1 MANTLGDRYPP
12 LDRRLVEVKIS
23 IRVRDPTTVTAANGP
38 NASHAYVP
46 AGCYRHY
53 PLLALAFGL
62 AVAFLDLA
70 QSAFWQLAECVP
82 GTARVVPGRYL
93 PVFKNLSDVKN
104 ARGTTTV
111 ADSNHLPAR
120 HHKARSVVAQA
131 PICNEMQSGY
141 HHAFSVGFF
150 PYEDGTRG
158 LSSSV
163 VQAAESCDYSTA
175 GRFGSEPPGRHVW
188 QHSELEDLEL
198 APSPRSTRNLC
209 YRGIEDV
216 LVQASVDLG
225 FTPHDQLSSS
235 YTPLLAPP
243 CSPLTKTLVGWD
255 LTKLAA
261 RLLVLAV
268 GVGGEDL
275 PGPNHDVQWLG
286 RLLSAAMFYAP
297 KGPRATKKAIRS
309 ALEHMFENAASG
321 AVLSRGCTEK
331 NARPEVTWCFGGG
344 GPPQF
349 PFLALWSDRPQK
361 ITENSHILCHYLIKF
376 MSLKGCMLDIR
387 VRNRFVPPNQETGGD
402 PPPPKHQSI
411 DESTL
416 FQWID
421 ELRTTTGKCLPAFL
435 AFDFC
440 RENEDIPP
448 VSTDQLEQVY
458 IIWAC
463 MPGQSS
469 FDIKLDDGLP
479 YSNLLK
485 AVCLALAKIQPR
497 TIEGSPHCFMGE
509 ILGAALLGMTAVAI
523 PVKTVNY
530 ARTQT
535 IRKASRPSKI
545 PSVGFRGSGVDTNKV
560 VQAVRPVLDC
570 LLEPVQQVATNIT
583 SNKWYLK
590 FVAQDIVDRPPAP
603 NERALQPRG
612 SSAAISVASLPPP
625 PSFGQLNRSRVRL

>member
-1 MANTLGDRYPP
+1 MLITAHVKPDRAQCLFDMTRASRQGFAEAPQHPTSHAKPSIFKAVTTGCFVLATMANTLGDRYPP

-104 ARGTTTV
+104 AQGTTTV

-141 HHAFSVGFF
+141 HHASLVGFF

-175 GRFGSEPPGRHVW
+175 GHFGSEPPGRHVW

-321 AVLSRGCTEK
+321 AVLLLYFAGHGSNSNTFELY
-331 NARPEVTWCFGGG
+331 GG
-344 GPPQF
+344 
-349 PFLALWSDRPQK
+349 
-361 ITENSHILCHYLIKF
+361 
-376 MSLKGCMLDIR
+376 
-387 VRNRFVPPNQETGGD
+387 
-402 PPPPKHQSI
+402 QSI

-448 VSTDQLEQVY
+448 VSTDRLEQVY

-509 ILGAALLGMTAVAI
+509 IVGWMTRIMRIHRAVVCGSARCSTPWNDCRCDTCKDGKLCAHLDHPEGLPPI
-523 PVKTVNY
+523 QNPVGWF
-530 ARTQT
+530 
-535 IRKASRPSKI
+535 S
-545 PSVGFRGSGVDTNKV
+545 GFGNSVDTNKV
-560 VQAVRPVLDC
+560 VQAVRPVLDY
-570 LLEPVQQVATNIT
+570 LLEPVQQIATNIT
-583 SNKWYLK
+583 SNKWYLES
-590 FVAQDIVDRPPAP
+590 VAQDIVDRPPAP
-603 NERALQPRG
+603 NERTLQPRG
-612 SSAAISVASLPPP
+612 SSAAVSAASLPPP
-625 PSFGQLNRSRVRL
+625 PSFG